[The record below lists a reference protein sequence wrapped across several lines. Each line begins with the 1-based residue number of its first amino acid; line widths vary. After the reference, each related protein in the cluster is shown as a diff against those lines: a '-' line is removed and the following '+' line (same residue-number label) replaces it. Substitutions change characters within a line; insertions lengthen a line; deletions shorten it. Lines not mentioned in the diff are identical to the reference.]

1 MLRPCK
7 LLVHCIGLI
16 LLLIASSEAK
26 TVIIGFAPL
35 GFEMRFE
42 TNSWGW
48 LKKWLNVDKFFERWI
63 ERKNSR
69 TNRKHLRESM
79 WKSDCRVGISY
90 GNWFLVILEC
100 RNMVNR
106 NTII

>member
-1 MLRPCK
+1 M
-7 LLVHCIGLI
+7 HFIGLI

-48 LKKWLNVDKFFERWI
+48 AKKWLNVDKFFEKWI
-63 ERKNSR
+63 ERKCSR
-69 TNRKHLRESM
+69 FNRKQLRVSR
-79 WKSDCRVGISY
+79 WNS
-90 GNWFLVILEC
+90 
-100 RNMVNR
+100 
-106 NTII
+106 